1 MLAADSTNT
10 AGDSGVA
17 VAVGVGV
24 TVGVGVSVGA
34 GRVGLTEALALGV
47 AVG

>member
-1 MLAADSTNT
+1 LAVDSTNT

-17 VAVGVGV
+17 VAAGVY
-24 TVGVGVSVGA
+24 VGA
-34 GRVGLTEALALGV
+34 GRVGLADAVALGV